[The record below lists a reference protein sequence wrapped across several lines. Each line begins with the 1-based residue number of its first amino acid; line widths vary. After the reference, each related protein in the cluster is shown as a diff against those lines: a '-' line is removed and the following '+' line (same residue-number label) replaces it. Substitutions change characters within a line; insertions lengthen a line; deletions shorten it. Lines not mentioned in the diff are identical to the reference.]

1 MMDDDSRV
9 VGPPRGAPYEQQPQG
24 GPGPGPAFD
33 DGGAQHRDVAPA
45 RSVEREHRAPPAAKS
60 TNPADHT
67 GVLKMRGLPFS
78 ATKQDIIAWFSDM
91 ANLNGDGCVLGF
103 LNPTP

>member
-1 MMDDDSRV
+1 MMDDDMRG
-9 VGPPRGAPYEQQPQG
+9 GPPRGQPYEQQVGPQG
-24 GPGPGPAFD
+24 GPGGFEE
-33 DGGAQHRDVAPA
+33 GGVPHREGGPA

-78 ATKQDIIAWFSDM
+78 ATKQDIIGWFSDV
-91 ANLNGDGCVLGF
+91 ANLSGDG
-103 LNPTP
+103 